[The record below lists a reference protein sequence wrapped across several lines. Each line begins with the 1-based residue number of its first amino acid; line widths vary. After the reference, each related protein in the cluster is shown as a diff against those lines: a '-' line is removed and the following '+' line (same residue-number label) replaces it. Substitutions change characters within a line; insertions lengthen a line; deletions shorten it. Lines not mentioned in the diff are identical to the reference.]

1 MWKGPLLGKPL
12 VSLRICVAIKVLV
25 WEATWHFVLTGG
37 LYLSVI
43 GAVEIKA
50 HAFGLFLKS
59 QRQWKSKPL
68 EEDAADKFK
77 QACEVNIT

>member
-1 MWKGPLLGKPL
+1 M
-12 VSLRICVAIKVLV
+12 
-25 WEATWHFVLTGG
+25 
-37 LYLSVI
+37 I